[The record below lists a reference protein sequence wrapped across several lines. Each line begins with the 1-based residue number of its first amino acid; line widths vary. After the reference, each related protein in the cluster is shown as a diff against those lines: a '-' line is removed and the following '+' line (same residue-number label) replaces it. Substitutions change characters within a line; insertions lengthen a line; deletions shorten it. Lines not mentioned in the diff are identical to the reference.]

1 MQCMELHIKVD
12 FAEGATFAY
21 LGVEGVCKVHDTREK
36 TWGYR
41 NFFQYRCYITPEGKG
56 KTVEVP

>member
-1 MQCMELHIKVD
+1 MELHIKVD

-36 TWGYR
+36 
-41 NFFQYRCYITPEGKG
+41 PEVISISSSIVATSRRGSLG
-56 KTVEVP
+56 L

>member
-41 NFFQYRCYITPEGKG
+41 NFFQYRCYITAR
-56 KTVEVP
+56 VP